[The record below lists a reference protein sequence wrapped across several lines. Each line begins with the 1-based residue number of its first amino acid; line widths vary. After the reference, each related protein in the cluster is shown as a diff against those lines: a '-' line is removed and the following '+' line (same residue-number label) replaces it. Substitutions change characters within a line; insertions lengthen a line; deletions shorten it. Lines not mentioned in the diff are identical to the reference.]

1 MKMRAKFTVPQLDID
16 GYLDALRQ
24 EMFDAML
31 LGIYAYLDTVT
42 GIVPVW
48 SGASRATFLH
58 LAREV
63 GYPLSAAP
71 VTGAPTRVSLG
82 ISHSSGEFKNELQDL
97 KIEFT
102 YSTDLPWLVYNEYH
116 NANITPDPGL
126 ISGLIQPGP
135 YGFQEAGK
143 EAFEKH
149 LANAFP
155 DISRFIT
162 VKTIEV
168 R

>member
-1 MKMRAKFTVPQLDID
+1 MKMRVKFTLPQLDFE

-42 GIVPVW
+42 SIVPVW
-48 SGASRATFLH
+48 SGASRATFLQ

-63 GYPLSAAP
+63 GYPLAAAP
-71 VTGAPTRVSLG
+71 ISGAPNRVSIG
-82 ISHSSGEFKNELQDL
+82 ISKSTGKFDNELDDL
-97 KIEFT
+97 KVSFT
-102 YSTDLPWLVYNEYH
+102 YETDLPWLVYNEYH
-116 NANITPDPGL
+116 NANVTPDATLFGK
-126 ISGLIQPGP
+126 LIQPGP
-135 YGFQEAGK
+135 YGLQEAGK

-155 DISRFIT
+155 DIGRFIT
-162 VKTIEV
+162 VKTVEV